1 MPNAPDASKRTG
13 SSTVLARLQLP
24 AYCSGAGRMRAGER
38 FETQPQGGVVRMAN
52 HTYKLTEIVGTS
64 PESIETAVN
73 NALAR
78 AKKTVRNMRWFEV
91 QQVRGHIE
99 DGAVD
104 HWQVILKIGFTLDD

>member
-1 MPNAPDASKRTG
+1 
-13 SSTVLARLQLP
+13 
-24 AYCSGAGRMRAGER
+24 
-38 FETQPQGGVVRMAN
+38 MAN

-64 PESIETAVN
+64 PESIETAVS

-78 AKKTVRNMRWFEV
+78 ANKTVRNMRWFEV

-104 HWQVILKIGFTLDD
+104 HWQVILKVGFTLED

>member
-1 MPNAPDASKRTG
+1 
-13 SSTVLARLQLP
+13 
-24 AYCSGAGRMRAGER
+24 
-38 FETQPQGGVVRMAN
+38 MAN